1 MAADII
7 NIFAT
12 TRTIKMII
20 GIDDTDSQN
29 EGGCTTYIA
38 AVLVEKLVKYGD
50 LIDHPMLIR
59 LNPNIRYRTR
69 GNGAI
74 AINIDTDEP
83 EKVKRIVLDEVNVQS
98 KLSDENTNPGV
109 VFLNGTSE
117 SASENMR
124 NDLGSFSGRAMQDIL
139 CIEEAEHLMRRY
151 GIDSYKLKNGRGLI
165 GALAAAGIASNGIA
179 DHTFELIAYRRQS
192 SLGTPRDIDAES
204 IWEAD
209 LRTYPDTWDTVDAA
223 NRTVVC
229 VPRGCDPVLFGI
241 RGEMDGVVEAF
252 GYIRS
257 EPVERSVL
265 FRTNQG
271 TDMHLVRS
279 EIGQTMPGRSY
290 ILRGVVCDKPRTIC
304 GGHVIFGIADSSSR
318 IDCAAYEPTKNFR
331 NIIRQLEV
339 GDRVVVCGSVNNG
352 TVHLEKIKIEYLTAA
367 YETRNPMCTCGRR
380 MKSAGTGQG
389 YRCKRCKTTSDVPDR
404 VLIGR
409 DLDTGWYE
417 VPPCARRHIAK
428 PLVRCHRDGGQ
439 VHPGR

>member
-1 MAADII
+1 
-7 NIFAT
+7 
-12 TRTIKMII
+12 MII
-20 GIDDTDSQN
+20 GIDDTDSQS

-38 AVLVEKLVKYGD
+38 AVLVEKLRKYGD

-59 LNPNIRYRTR
+59 LNPNIMYRTR

-83 EKVKRIVLDEVNVQS
+83 EKVKRIVLDEVNAQS

-109 VFLNGTSE
+109 VFLNDASE
-117 SASENMR
+117 STPESENVR
-124 NDLGSFSGRAMQDIL
+124 NDLSSFARCAMQDIL
-139 CIEEAEHLMRRY
+139 HIEDAEHLIRRY
-151 GIDSYKLKNGRGLI
+151 DIDSYKLKNGRGLI
-165 GALAAAGIASNGIA
+165 GALAAAGVASNGIA
-179 DHTFELIAYRRQS
+179 DHTFELIAYRRSS
-192 SLGTPRDIDAES
+192 SLGTPREVDTES
-204 IWEAD
+204 IREAD
-209 LRTYPDTWDTVDAA
+209 LRTYPGTWDTVDSV

-241 RGEMDGVVEAF
+241 RGEMEKVALAF
-252 GYIRS
+252 EYIRS

-265 FRTNQG
+265 FKTNQG

-279 EIGQTMPGRSY
+279 EIDQTMPGRSY
-290 ILRGVVCDKPRTIC
+290 ILRGAVCDNPRTIQ

-318 IDCAAYEPTKNFR
+318 IDCAAFEPTKNFR
-331 NIIRQLEV
+331 KIIRQLEV

-352 TVHLEKIKIEYLTAA
+352 TVHLEKIKIEDLAA
-367 YETRNPMCTCGRR
+367 VYETRNPMCTCGRR

-389 YRCKRCKTTSDVPDR
+389 YRCKRCETTSDVPDR
-404 VLIGR
+404 VPIGR
-409 DLDTGWYE
+409 NLDTGWYE

-428 PLVRCHRDGGQ
+428 PLVRCCGDVGQ